1 MLTSKQRSFLRALG
15 HKLDPIVFLG
25 KGGLTENIIKELDT
39 NLELRE
45 LIKVKLQDGCDLQPK
60 DVAQEVSEKL
70 KADVVQVIGHKFILY
85 RESVENKEI
94 VLPRSK

>member
-15 HKLDPIVFLG
+15 HKLEPIVFLG
-25 KGGLTENIIKELDT
+25 KGGLTDNIIKELDT

-45 LIKVKLQDGCDLQPK
+45 LIKVKLQDGCELEIK
-60 DVAQEVSEKL
+60 DVANEVGETL

-85 RESVENKEI
+85 RESQENKEI
-94 VLPRSK
+94 TLPR

>member
-25 KGGLTENIIKELDT
+25 KGGLTDNVKKEMDT

-45 LIKVKLQDGCDLQPK
+45 LIKVKLQDGCELQAK
-60 DVAQEVSEKL
+60 EVANEVAEDL

-85 RESVENKEI
+85 RESKDNKEI
-94 VLPRSK
+94 TLPR

>member
-1 MLTSKQRSFLRALG
+1 MLTSKQRSFLRALA

-25 KGGLTENIIKELDT
+25 KGGLTENIIKEVDT

-45 LIKVKLQDGCDLQPK
+45 LIKVKLQDGCELELK
-60 DVAQEVSEKL
+60 EVAKEVAEKL

-85 RESVENKEI
+85 RESRENKEI
-94 VLPRSK
+94 TIPK

>member
-15 HKLDPIVFLG
+15 HKLEPIVFLG
-25 KGGLTENIIKELDT
+25 KGGLTENIIKEIDN

-45 LIKVKLQDGCDLQPK
+45 LIKIKLQDGCELQPK
-60 DVAQEVSEKL
+60 EVANRVSESL

-85 RESVENKEI
+85 RESKENKEI
-94 VLPRSK
+94 TLP